1 MLAKPITYTDY
12 NGVERTE
19 TFYFNLSQAE
29 LIDMQLG
36 GKDGLY
42 SNKLQKMIDNHDAA
56 AIVGTIK
63 EFVLKSYGEKTD
75 DGKISY
81 ANDFFG
87 KADDGKRFIKSPEIT
102 EAFMQTEAYSQLITE
117 LLSDDAKSSEFILGI
132 MPQALREAAVAEM
145 NKNKQLPSAN

>member
-1 MLAKPITYTDY
+1 MLTKTITYTDY

-19 TFYFNLSQAE
+19 PFYFNLSQAE
-29 LIDMQLG
+29 LIEMQLG

-42 SNKLQKMIDNHDAA
+42 SDKLQKMIDNRDAA
-56 AIVGTIK
+56 AIINTIK

-75 DGKISY
+75 DGK
-81 ANDFFG
+81 
-87 KADDGKRFIKSPEIT
+87 RFVKSPEISQ
-102 EAFMQTEAYSQLITE
+102 AFMQTEAYSQLITE

-132 MPQALREAAVAEM
+132 MPQGLREAAVAEM

>member
-1 MLAKPITYTDY
+1 MLVKPITYTDY

-56 AIVGTIK
+56 AIVATIK

-75 DGKISY
+75 DGK
-81 ANDFFG
+81 
-87 KADDGKRFIKSPEIT
+87 RFIKSPEIS

-145 NKNKQLPSAN
+145 NKNKQPLELSAN

>member
-1 MLAKPITYTDY
+1 MLTKPITYTDY

-42 SNKLQKMIDNHDAA
+42 SNKLQKMIDNHDGA
-56 AIVGTIK
+56 AIIGTIK
-63 EFVLKSYGEKTD
+63 ELVMKSYGEKTD
-75 DGKISY
+75 DGR
-81 ANDFFG
+81 
-87 KADDGKRFIKSPEIT
+87 RFIKSPEIS
-102 EAFMQTEAYSQLITE
+102 EAFAQTEAYSQLITE
-117 LLSDDAKSSEFILGI
+117 LLSDDAKASEFILGI

-145 NKNKQLPSAN
+145 NKNKQLPSTS

>member
-1 MLAKPITYTDY
+1 MLVKPITYTDY

-36 GKDGLY
+36 GKDELY
-42 SNKLQKMIDNHDAA
+42 SKKLQKMIDNHDAA
-56 AIVGTIK
+56 AIVATIK

-75 DGKISY
+75 DGK
-81 ANDFFG
+81 
-87 KADDGKRFIKSPEIT
+87 RFIKSPEIS

>member
-1 MLAKPITYTDY
+1 MLTKKITYTDY

-29 LIDMQLG
+29 LIEMQLG

-42 SNKLQKMIDNHDAA
+42 SDKLQKMIDNRDTA
-56 AIVGTIK
+56 AIVNTIK
-63 EFVLKSYGEKTD
+63 KFVLKSYGEK
-75 DGKISY
+75 S
-81 ANDFFG
+81 
-87 KADDGKRFIKSPEIT
+87 DDGKRFMKSPEIS

-132 MPQALREAAVAEM
+132 MPQGLREAAIAEM
-145 NKNKQLPSAN
+145 NKNKQPLELSAK

>member
-42 SNKLQKMIDNHDAA
+42 SDKLQKMIDNHDAA
-56 AIVGTIK
+56 AIVATIK
-63 EFVLKSYGEKTD
+63 EFVLKSHGEKT
-75 DGKISY
+75 
-81 ANDFFG
+81 
-87 KADDGKRFIKSPEIT
+87 DDGKRFIKSPEIS

>member
-1 MLAKPITYTDY
+1 MLTKTITYTDY

-19 TFYFNLSQAE
+19 PFYFNLSQAE

-56 AIVGTIK
+56 AIIATIK

-75 DGKISY
+75 DGK
-81 ANDFFG
+81 
-87 KADDGKRFIKSPEIT
+87 RFIKSPEIS

>member
-1 MLAKPITYTDY
+1 MLAKPITYADY

-56 AIVGTIK
+56 AIVATIK

-75 DGKISY
+75 DGK
-81 ANDFFG
+81 
-87 KADDGKRFIKSPEIT
+87 RFIKSPEIS

>member
-1 MLAKPITYTDY
+1 MLAQTITYTDY

-42 SNKLQKMIDNHDAA
+42 SDKLQKMIDNHDAA
-56 AIVGTIK
+56 AIVATIK

-75 DGKISY
+75 DGK
-81 ANDFFG
+81 
-87 KADDGKRFIKSPEIT
+87 RFIKSPEIS

>member
-19 TFYFNLSQAE
+19 PFYFNLSQAE

-42 SNKLQKMIDNHDAA
+42 SDKLQKMIDNHDAA
-56 AIVGTIK
+56 AIVATIK

-75 DGKISY
+75 DGK
-81 ANDFFG
+81 
-87 KADDGKRFIKSPEIT
+87 RFIKSPEIS

>member
-42 SNKLQKMIDNHDAA
+42 SNKLQKMIDNQDAA
-56 AIVGTIK
+56 AIVATIK

-75 DGKISY
+75 DGK
-81 ANDFFG
+81 
-87 KADDGKRFIKSPEIT
+87 RFIKSPEIS

>member
-1 MLAKPITYTDY
+1 MLTKQITYTDY

-19 TFYFNLSQAE
+19 PFYFNLSQAE

-42 SNKLQKMIDNHDAA
+42 SDKLQKMIDNHDAA
-56 AIVGTIK
+56 AIVATIK
-63 EFVLKSYGEKTD
+63 EFVLKSYGEKT
-75 DGKISY
+75 
-81 ANDFFG
+81 
-87 KADDGKRFIKSPEIT
+87 DDGKRFIKSPEIT

>member
-42 SNKLQKMIDNHDAA
+42 SHKLQKMIDNHDAA

-75 DGKISY
+75 DGK
-81 ANDFFG
+81 
-87 KADDGKRFIKSPEIT
+87 RFIKSPEIS

>member
-56 AIVGTIK
+56 AIVATIK
-63 EFVLKSYGEKTD
+63 EFVLKSYGETT
-75 DGKISY
+75 
-81 ANDFFG
+81 
-87 KADDGKRFIKSPEIT
+87 DDGKRFIKSPEIS

>member
-1 MLAKPITYTDY
+1 MLTKTITYTDY
-12 NGVERTE
+12 NGAERTE
-19 TFYFNLSQAE
+19 PFYFNLSQAE

-42 SNKLQKMIDNHDAA
+42 SVKLQKMIENHDAA
-56 AIVGTIK
+56 AIVATIK

-75 DGKISY
+75 DGK
-81 ANDFFG
+81 
-87 KADDGKRFIKSPEIT
+87 RFIKSPEIS

>member
-1 MLAKPITYTDY
+1 MLAKAITYTDY

-56 AIVGTIK
+56 AIVATIK

-75 DGKISY
+75 DGK
-81 ANDFFG
+81 
-87 KADDGKRFIKSPEIT
+87 RFIKSPEIS

>member
-1 MLAKPITYTDY
+1 MLAKTITYTDY

-19 TFYFNLSQAE
+19 PFYFNLSQAE

-56 AIVGTIK
+56 AIVATIK

-75 DGKISY
+75 DGK
-81 ANDFFG
+81 
-87 KADDGKRFIKSPEIT
+87 RFIKSPEIS

>member
-42 SNKLQKMIDNHDAA
+42 SSKLQKMIDNHDAA
-56 AIVGTIK
+56 AIVATIK

-75 DGKISY
+75 DGK
-81 ANDFFG
+81 
-87 KADDGKRFIKSPEIT
+87 RFIKSPEIS

>member
-1 MLAKPITYTDY
+1 MLVKPITYTDY

-56 AIVGTIK
+56 AIVATIK

-75 DGKISY
+75 G
-81 ANDFFG
+81 
-87 KADDGKRFIKSPEIT
+87 GKRFIKSPEIS

>member
-1 MLAKPITYTDY
+1 MLVKPITYTDY
-12 NGVERTE
+12 NRVETTE
-19 TFYFNLSQAE
+19 THYFNLSQAE
-29 LIDMQLG
+29 LIEMQLG

-56 AIVGTIK
+56 AIVATIK

-75 DGKISY
+75 DGK
-81 ANDFFG
+81 
-87 KADDGKRFIKSPEIT
+87 RFIKSPEIS

>member
-42 SNKLQKMIDNHDAA
+42 SDKLQKMIDNHDAA
-56 AIVGTIK
+56 AIVATIK

-75 DGKISY
+75 DGK
-81 ANDFFG
+81 
-87 KADDGKRFIKSPEIT
+87 RFIKSPEISK
-102 EAFMQTEAYSQLITE
+102 AFMQTEAYSQLITE

>member
-36 GKDGLY
+36 GKNGLY
-42 SNKLQKMIDNHDAA
+42 SDKLQKMIDNHDAA
-56 AIVGTIK
+56 AIIATIK

-75 DGKISY
+75 DGK
-81 ANDFFG
+81 
-87 KADDGKRFIKSPEIT
+87 RFIKSPEIS

>member
-56 AIVGTIK
+56 AIVTTIK

-75 DGKISY
+75 DGK
-81 ANDFFG
+81 
-87 KADDGKRFIKSPEIT
+87 RFIKSPEIS

>member
-42 SNKLQKMIDNHDAA
+42 SNKLQKMIDYHDAV

-75 DGKISY
+75 DGK
-81 ANDFFG
+81 
-87 KADDGKRFIKSPEIT
+87 RFIKSPEIS

>member
-1 MLAKPITYTDY
+1 MLVKPITYTDY

-56 AIVGTIK
+56 AIVATIK

-75 DGKISY
+75 DGK
-81 ANDFFG
+81 
-87 KADDGKRFIKSPEIT
+87 RFIKSPEIS
-102 EAFMQTEAYSQLITE
+102 EAFMQTETYSQLITE

>member
-1 MLAKPITYTDY
+1 MLTKTITYTDY

-19 TFYFNLSQAE
+19 PFYFNLSQAE

-56 AIVGTIK
+56 AIVATIK

-75 DGKISY
+75 DGK
-81 ANDFFG
+81 
-87 KADDGKRFIKSPEIT
+87 RFIKSPEIS

-145 NKNKQLPSAN
+145 NKNKQLPSTN

>member
-1 MLAKPITYTDY
+1 MLVKPITYTDY

-56 AIVGTIK
+56 AIVATIK

-75 DGKISY
+75 DGK
-81 ANDFFG
+81 
-87 KADDGKRFIKSPEIT
+87 RFIKSPEIS

-117 LLSDDAKSSEFILGI
+117 LLSDDAKSTEFILGI

>member
-29 LIDMQLG
+29 LIDIQLG

-56 AIVGTIK
+56 AIVATIK

-75 DGKISY
+75 DGK
-81 ANDFFG
+81 
-87 KADDGKRFIKSPEIT
+87 RFIKSPEIS

>member
-1 MLAKPITYTDY
+1 MLTKTITYTDY

-19 TFYFNLSQAE
+19 PFYFNLSQAE

-56 AIVGTIK
+56 AIVATIK

-75 DGKISY
+75 DGK
-81 ANDFFG
+81 
-87 KADDGKRFIKSPEIT
+87 RFIKSPEIS

>member
-56 AIVGTIK
+56 AIVGIIK

-75 DGKISY
+75 DGK
-81 ANDFFG
+81 
-87 KADDGKRFIKSPEIT
+87 RFIKSPEIS

>member
-1 MLAKPITYTDY
+1 MLVKPITYTDY

-56 AIVGTIK
+56 AIVATIK

-75 DGKISY
+75 DGK
-81 ANDFFG
+81 
-87 KADDGKRFIKSPEIT
+87 RFIKSPEIS

-145 NKNKQLPSAN
+145 NKNKQLSSAN

>member
-42 SNKLQKMIDNHDAA
+42 FNKLHKMIDNHDAA
-56 AIVGTIK
+56 AIVATMK

-75 DGKISY
+75 DGK
-81 ANDFFG
+81 
-87 KADDGKRFIKSPEIT
+87 RFIKSPEIS

>member
-1 MLAKPITYTDY
+1 MLVKPITYTDY

-56 AIVGTIK
+56 AIVATIK

-75 DGKISY
+75 DGK
-81 ANDFFG
+81 
-87 KADDGKRFIKSPEIT
+87 RFIKNPEIS